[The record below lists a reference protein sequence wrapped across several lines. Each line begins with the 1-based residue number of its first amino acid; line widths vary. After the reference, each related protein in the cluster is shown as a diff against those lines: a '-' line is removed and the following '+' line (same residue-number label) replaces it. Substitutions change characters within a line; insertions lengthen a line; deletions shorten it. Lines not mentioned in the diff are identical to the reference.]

1 MNYEDARHILGLPHV
16 WDLKSLNKAFRSQA
30 KRYHPD
36 KNKSAEANLEF
47 DLVRRAYEYLL
58 VHDPSAA
65 ECKQAQKKDEG
76 EVFYKE
82 LLNQFNDAKVA
93 KLYSA
98 CKEVVSTAKDL
109 LHDWKSKKQGCL
121 FEHTIKVSLSQML
134 NDEMYVLKH
143 KDESFY
149 VPLWYPSVSFE
160 LESGDMLCANIDVD
174 LPRECSVD
182 DNNQLSVV
190 VDTNSYKSFDVK
202 QFLSPRCAQY
212 DQQFD
217 LSLFPSG
224 ASFTL
229 PSAGLLRVD
238 DSSDVLNI
246 KDRQSVTFLFK

>member
-1 MNYEDARHILGLPHV
+1 MNYEDARDILGLPDV

-58 VHDPSAA
+58 SKEPGNIR
-65 ECKQAQKKDEG
+65 QKKVLDEI
-76 EVFYKE
+76 FYKE
-82 LLNQFNDAKVA
+82 LFDKFNDEKVA

-109 LHDWKSKKQGCL
+109 LQDWHARKGKTTL
-121 FEHTIKVSLSQML
+121 FEHTIKVNLSQML

-143 KDESFY
+143 KDELFY
-149 VPLWYPSVSFE
+149 VPLWYPSVYFE
-160 LESGDMLCANIDVD
+160 LENGDALSISIDVE
-174 LPRECSVD
+174 LPEGCSID
-182 DNNQLSVV
+182 DNNNLTVGIPNCQRSQ
-190 VDTNSYKSFDVK
+190 FDIK
-202 QFLSPRCAQY
+202 QYLSPRCEQFN
-212 DQQFD
+212 QHFD
-217 LSLFPSG
+217 LSIFPSG

-238 DSSDVLNI
+238 DFYDAMNI